1 MPPISSR
8 SGARAV
14 RVRLAGAHIRGLW
27 RGGLALFPALGLALL
42 LLPAGVGEGT
52 AMPVSAR
59 TPAPAP
65 VYSTDFTGFPKWRGM
80 LERFSRQLAAP
91 DGADA
96 ALWRAFVDKL
106 RVDDPAAELRAV
118 NHAVNA
124 IPYVTDATNWGR
136 SDFWETPVEFLRYGG
151 DCEDYAVA
159 KYMALQAL
167 GIAVDDLRVDVV
179 DDRQLGVTHAVLLV
193 AAGGRSYVLD
203 NLTDKILPP
212 AQTPFYRP
220 VYAINEHGWWN
231 YGPPPAATAAG
242 P

>member
-8 SGARAV
+8 SGAHAV
-14 RVRLAGAHIRGLW
+14 CARLAGAHFRGLW
-27 RGGLALFPALGLALL
+27 RRGVALLPAFGLALL
-42 LLPAGVGEGT
+42 LLPAGIGEGT
-52 AMPVSAR
+52 AMPVHPR
-59 TPAPAP
+59 KLAPAA

-96 ALWRAFVDKL
+96 ALWRAFVDRL
-106 RVDDPAAELRAV
+106 RGGDRAAQLRAV
-118 NHAVNA
+118 NAAVNA
-124 IPYVTDATNWGR
+124 IPYVTDMANWGR
-136 SDFWETPVEFLRYGG
+136 SDFWETPVELLRYGG

-167 GIAVDDLRVDVV
+167 GVAVADMRVDVV

-193 AAGGRSYVLD
+193 AADDDAYVLD
-203 NLTDKILPP
+203 NLTDEILPLE
-212 AQTPFYRP
+212 QTPFYRP